1 MSFKF
6 LDHPADIAVEVSGK
20 SLEELF
26 IESAKAWRKTVV
38 HETKDSQNL
47 ILEIKLSSKIPE
59 ALLVNFLNE
68 INYFLFTK
76 KWLMNSVE
84 IIKISKDILVWNLT
98 AKITGDDISNSE
110 LSINEEIKAITFHQM
125 NIKELNGLYTTRII
139 FDI

>member
-84 IIKISKDILVWNLT
+84 IIKISKDILVWNLA